1 MTRKVNENEYKI
13 IESLNMKDA
22 LSSYWSMNKSH
33 ENSIKEENQG
43 NNKNGKKKVNRNKKD
58 ANEEMKDE
66 NQKIINLEKS
76 KFRFVPGQ
84 IKQFDQSDIETG
96 KTFVSTKHVIN
107 TFENVD
113 ILDSTTNFR
122 KTYYLSENNTINVW
136 QLVFTRK
143 TRLSREIAY
152 FTKVFREEGYGG
164 KIAQPQFINSAKE

>member
-1 MTRKVNENEYKI
+1 
-13 IESLNMKDA
+13 
-22 LSSYWSMNKSH
+22 
-33 ENSIKEENQG
+33 
-43 NNKNGKKKVNRNKKD
+43 
-58 ANEEMKDE
+58 MKDE